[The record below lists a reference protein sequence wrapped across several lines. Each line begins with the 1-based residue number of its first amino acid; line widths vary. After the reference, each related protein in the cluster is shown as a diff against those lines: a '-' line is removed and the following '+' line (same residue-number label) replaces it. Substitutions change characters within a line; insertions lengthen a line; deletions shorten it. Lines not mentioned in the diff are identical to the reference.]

1 MQSNGYLIDVRSDA
15 FHSLVD
21 LGESTAVGS
30 EINPYSHAVTDI
42 LGLVLIAVL
51 LTLQKNILHFG
62 FREPHIKGVGL
73 LLPLAFQV
81 LPFIVCKL
89 TLRLVC
95 KSIVKLGLHI
105 FVQCII
111 DSALVSYACGFKNLL
126 LGWSATLFLFGIHS
140 GVSFISIS
148 ALADFMTAVRSF
160 FRGLGCPQTKKIRG
174 NFGETEIE
182 VPQDR
187 DGSFEPKVVKKRQK
201 DISGIERKIIS
212 LYAKGMTTRQISE
225 TIEDIYGFEVS
236 DGMVSDITD
245 RLLPQIEDW
254 QKCPLDEVY
263 PIVFIDAVHFSVRD
277 NGQIRKLLSQ
287 FLNLQKFFRRALW
300 SMTMIVFPFA
310 IIPIRNDTTLCIS
323 VRLSP
328 LNGSS
333 IPRTSDLEFRS
344 FKSFIRMFSPHDRVE
359 VG

>member
-30 EINPYSHAVTDI
+30 EINPCSHAVTDI

-140 GVSFISIS
+140 GVSFV
-148 ALADFMTAVRSF
+148 L
-160 FRGLGCPQTKKIRG
+160 
-174 NFGETEIE
+174 
-182 VPQDR
+182 
-187 DGSFEPKVVKKRQK
+187 
-201 DISGIERKIIS
+201 
-212 LYAKGMTTRQISE
+212 
-225 TIEDIYGFEVS
+225 
-236 DGMVSDITD
+236 
-245 RLLPQIEDW
+245 
-254 QKCPLDEVY
+254 
-263 PIVFIDAVHFSVRD
+263 
-277 NGQIRKLLSQ
+277 
-287 FLNLQKFFRRALW
+287 FRRK
-300 SMTMIVFPFA
+300 
-310 IIPIRNDTTLCIS
+310 PI
-323 VRLSP
+323 
-328 LNGSS
+328 
-333 IPRTSDLEFRS
+333 F
-344 FKSFIRMFSPHDRVE
+344 F
-359 VG
+359 